1 MSAPPLYIIPCVT
14 DCSELSFPE
23 PSGADVV
30 GYTSSLIHSGSFNY
44 PCAKTDASGEIDPS
58 DSSCSVC
65 GVTPNVKSYQ
75 PYSVSQSFFIRMQN
89 EHRTAMECASY
100 TPDCADPSRG
110 DECGGCLNW
119 SYSSVA
125 KNPIETRY
133 ESATVSSQFHG
144 AVNQKQYLEKIKTSQ
159 RIIVRGKQLSQSS
172 LLRANRPM
180 KFVNTAGV
188 NKNTAGQLNVM
199 NPYPPSL
206 LNNQNKAVDR
216 GCCTGYTTDF
226 AGVDNYVTGTIAD
239 ARLSGRDYVPGIDTS
254 GGCCSYTD

>member
-14 DCSELSFPE
+14 DCSELTYPE
-23 PSGADVV
+23 ASGEDVV
-30 GYTSSLIHSGSFNY
+30 GYSSSLIHSGLFNY
-44 PCAKTDASGEIDPS
+44 PCAKTDASGEVDPS
-58 DSSCSVC
+58 DAECVAC
-65 GVTPNVKSYQ
+65 GVTPTVKSYQ

-125 KNPIETRY
+125 KNPIDSIHVGPT
-133 ESATVSSQFHG
+133 TSSQFHG
-144 AVNQKQYLEKIKTSQ
+144 AVNQKQYLEKIKSSQ
-159 RIIVRGKQLSQSS
+159 RVIVRGRQLSQSA
-172 LLRANRPM
+172 LLRANRPK

-206 LNNQNKAVDR
+206 LNNQNNAVDL

-226 AGVDNYVTGTIAD
+226 AGVGNYVSGTIAD
-239 ARLSGRDYVPGIDTS
+239 AKLSGRGYIPCIDVS
-254 GGCCSYTD
+254 GGCCSYSD